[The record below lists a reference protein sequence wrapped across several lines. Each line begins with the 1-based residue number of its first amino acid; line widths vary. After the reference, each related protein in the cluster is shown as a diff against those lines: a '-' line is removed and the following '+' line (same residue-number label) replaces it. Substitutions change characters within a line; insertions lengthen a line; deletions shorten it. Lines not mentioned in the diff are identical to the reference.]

1 MDVKKHIWHQN
12 LNPAKIFIEVFV
24 ALKSMPD
31 GKRQINI
38 EQEIYIPT
46 SL

>member
-1 MDVKKHIWHQN
+1 MDVKKHIWHQK

-31 GKRQINI
+31 GKRQHRTRN
-38 EQEIYIPT
+38 
-46 SL
+46 L